1 MKTQPNTPGGWMDF
15 VSKVKELMLESGNS
29 YPLDADLYSILMREY
44 YILGKSP
51 EQFVNRE
58 R

>member
-1 MKTQPNTPGGWMDF
+1 MKTQPNTPHGWMWF
-15 VSKVKELMLESGNS
+15 VEQVKSMID

-44 YILGKSP
+44 YILGKTP

-58 R
+58 K